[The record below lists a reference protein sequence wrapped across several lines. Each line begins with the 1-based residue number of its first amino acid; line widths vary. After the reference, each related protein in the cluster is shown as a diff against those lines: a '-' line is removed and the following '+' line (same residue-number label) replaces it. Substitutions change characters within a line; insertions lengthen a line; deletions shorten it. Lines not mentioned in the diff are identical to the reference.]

1 MNKGTMKL
9 AIKRLHE
16 DAKHPIYQT
25 EHSAGMDLEALLDAP
40 LTLKPHE
47 RAIIP
52 TGIAIA
58 LPHGYEA
65 QIRARS
71 GMAAKFG
78 VVPANGIGTIDA
90 DYRGEIGVVLLNTGN
105 EAFVVE
111 PGMRIAQMVIA
122 RYETVEW
129 DEVEDL
135 EATTRGAGGYGST
148 GTH

>member
-1 MNKGTMKL
+1 MKV

-16 DAKHPIYQT
+16 DAKHPMYQT
-25 EHSAGMDLEALLDAP
+25 EHSAGMDLEALIKEP
-40 LTLKPHE
+40 ITLKPHE

-78 VVPANGIGTIDA
+78 IVPANGIGTIDA
-90 DYRGEIGVVLLNTGN
+90 DYRGEIGVVLLNTSN
-105 EAFVVE
+105 EEFVIE

-129 DEVEDL
+129 DEVENLD
-135 EATTRGAGGYGST
+135 ETTRGVGGYGST
-148 GTH
+148 GSQ